1 MNKNQS
7 SKKYDLE
14 ERTYN
19 FAKDVRDFVKEIQQ
33 NRNNTIYITQL
44 LRSSSSIGANL
55 IESVE
60 ALSKKDFYHRIKIC
74 RKEAKETKYWLSLLD
89 SNLPTSFKTDLNALI
104 QEANELMKIFG
115 SIVSNKQ
122 F

>member
-55 IESVE
+55 IEAVE

-115 SIVSNKQ
+115 SIVSNK
-122 F
+122 